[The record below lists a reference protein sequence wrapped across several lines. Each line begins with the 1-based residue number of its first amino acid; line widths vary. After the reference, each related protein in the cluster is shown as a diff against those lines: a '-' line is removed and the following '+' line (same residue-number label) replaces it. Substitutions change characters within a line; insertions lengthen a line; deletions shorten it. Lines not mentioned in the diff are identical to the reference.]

1 MKKLLILALSMMSM
15 VSCYN
20 TRMIVGNISP
30 TDPVIKVN
38 TVWNHHLI
46 YGLVPLDNATMKTQ
60 EYIENQPN
68 YVVRTYTSFLNAL
81 VSGLTWGIYTP
92 TSTAYY
98 LPISAFNAN
107 NVSVL
112 LDAADGVL
120 LELDEIL

>member
-1 MKKLLILALSMMSM
+1 MKKILILVM
-15 VSCYN
+15 VMLAMTSCYN
-20 TRMIVGNISP
+20 TRMVVGSISP

-68 YVVRTYTSFLNAL
+68 YVVKTYTSFLNAL

-98 LPISAFNAN
+98 LPLSALNVN

-112 LDAADGVL
+112 LDATDEVL